1 MHCKHL
7 RRVVRSWKTRNR
19 CFCFFNQYFS
29 ITEEKALNQ
38 NNAAQKG
45 ANVRKTV
52 PKSRLLSLSTFE
64 LILWTASVLVTSA
77 AFFIFDRRSWMN
89 LAVSI
94 TGVTSLAFCSKGN
107 PAGQVLIIAL
117 SLIHISEP
125 TRH

>member
-1 MHCKHL
+1 MHFKHL

-77 AFFIFDRRSWMN
+77 AFFY
-89 LAVSI
+89 L
-94 TGVTSLAFCSKGN
+94 
-107 PAGQVLIIAL
+107 
-117 SLIHISEP
+117 
-125 TRH
+125 